1 MRTCFV
7 CSPFRGKDA
16 TERARNVKVA
26 KDLCLD
32 AVRKGFAPLAPHL
45 FFPGFL
51 DEDVV
56 EERLQGIAA
65 GTEWLSRCDEVW
77 VFDLNGIS
85 AGMTFEIEAAHNL
98 NIPVRYPWSPDS
110 WSLDADL

>member
-1 MRTCFV
+1 MKTCFV

-16 TERARNVKVA
+16 DERARNVKVA

-45 FFPGFL
+45 FFPAFL

-56 EERLQGIAA
+56 AEREQGIAA
-65 GTEWLSRCDEVW
+65 GTEWLTRCDEIW

-85 AGMTFEIEAAHNL
+85 AGMNFEIAFAIRHG
-98 NIPVRYPWSPDS
+98 IPIVRPWSPPE
-110 WSLDADL
+110 A